1 MGMNQVWLVGAGIVF
16 GWLMAQTW
24 RDPGCHVGLAIWLA
38 VTALTVLACLFAV
51 LGPKKEPETDDDE
64 DNIAPHNG

>member
-1 MGMNQVWLVGAGIVF
+1 MNEVWLVGGGIVF

-38 VTALTVLACLFAV
+38 VTALTVVACLFAV
-51 LGPKKEPETDDDE
+51 FGPKKEAGTDDDE
-64 DNIAPHNG
+64 DNIAPRND